1 MSKDL
6 LLFLVCFSDMFSLL
20 GWTKR
25 SHFRVG
31 PLIHAGSFLTPTGRT
46 TSDLNKMTS
55 HHLARMSEA
64 KQLNCLITIY
74 LLYLP
79 QLWLTPLQKN
89 VPTQRGSPT
98 QTTPLYLIQVCKWL
112 GTPTLLLGV
121 PPPNRV
127 QLSFWD
133 SPSAG
138 LLLKQQTLYWH
149 LSLPFLT
156 FMPRQPQTTILLPP
170 SP

>member
-121 PPPNRV
+121 PP
-127 QLSFWD
+127 QTGFSSLSGI
-133 SPSAG
+133 P
-138 LLLKQQTLYWH
+138 
-149 LSLPFLT
+149 P
-156 FMPRQPQTTILLPP
+156 PQGSFSNNKPCIGICLFHF
-170 SP
+170 